1 MVAFFMVSIDQLEAD
16 VDLCMV
22 EERVQ
27 EALQAKFPYN
37 DVTVESVEDY

>member
-22 EERVQ
+22 EERVR
-27 EALQAKFPYN
+27 EALQAKFLYN
-37 DVTVESVEDY
+37 DVTVEQEHFE